1 MNQPNVRYGILGF
14 GRFAERTIAPAFRAS
29 PNAELI
35 GIQKRSLNE
44 AQEKSKSLSIPL
56 AFDSAEKLVS
66 HPEIDAVFI
75 VSANALHCPETLA
88 AARAGKHVL
97 VEKPMGVNVAEC
109 RMMIDACRRNG
120 VKLMVGHM
128 VRFSPLIRRMKEI
141 IRSGALGPIVLAK
154 SEFIYDSRLTHRSW
168 LFDTTVAGGGPVFD
182 VGVHC
187 LDTMRFLLD
196 DEVVSTK
203 SQTDFRRSEN
213 RTESAASLSLKFARG
228 TIGCITCSYASPIR
242 RTTMEI
248 IGTDG
253 ILRAEDFTLGEK
265 TLELIRLSGNEDK
278 PVKAAVE
285 RIEIPNLY
293 VTEIVHF
300 SECILSQKDSL
311 IPGEEGLRNQEVLD
325 ASLKE

>member
-1 MNQPNVRYGILGF
+1 MG
-14 GRFAERTIAPAFRAS
+14 
-29 PNAELI
+29 
-35 GIQKRSLNE
+35 
-44 AQEKSKSLSIPL
+44 KSLSIPL

-88 AARAGKHVL
+88 AAAAGKHVL
-97 VEKPMGVNVAEC
+97 VEKPMGLSAAEC
-109 RMMIDACRRNG
+109 RTMIDACRRNG

-128 VRFSPLIRRMKEI
+128 VRFSPLVRRMKEI
-141 IRSGALGPIVLAK
+141 IHSGALGPVVLAK
-154 SEFIYDSRLTHRSW
+154 SEFIYDSRLSHRSW
-168 LFDTTVAGGGPVFD
+168 LFDTKLAGGGPVFD

-203 SQTDFRRSEN
+203 SQTDFRQPEN
-213 RTESAASLSLKFARG
+213 RTESTASLSLKFSKG
-228 TIGCITCSYASPIR
+228 TIGSITCTYASPIR
-242 RTTMEI
+242 RTTIEI
-248 IGTDG
+248 IGTNG
-253 ILRAEDFTLGEK
+253 ILHAEDFTLGER
-265 TLELIRLSGNEDK
+265 TLDLIQISGNEDK
-278 PVKAAVE
+278 PVNSGVE

-325 ASLKE
+325 AALRQ